1 MRFLEVLGNLI
12 VAPANLAKFL
22 LAHQL
27 ILVVGGQYLKAI
39 GELMLAI
46 WVQQGLHILILEDL
60 AVVLALSRDLQ
71 QLLLVLEQHAYLLEL
86 LLMLTTT
93 MRLAMLL

>member
-1 MRFLEVLGNLI
+1 MRFLEVLGNLT
-12 VAPANLAKFL
+12 VAPVNLAKFL

-27 ILVVGGQYLKAI
+27 IRLVCGLHLKAI
-39 GELMLAI
+39 GEFMLAI
-46 WVQQGLHILILEDL
+46 RVQQGLRILIVEDL

-86 LLMLTTT
+86 LLLLTTT
-93 MRLAMLL
+93 MRLGMLL